1 MSEEMNS
8 LPNDEQQPSSNP
20 CQLISTVMHGS
31 GEELLGAYLYND
43 NTVSICKS
51 AAPDDYTTFA
61 LIPFSFIEA
70 VYKQMQDIQ
79 EGKVC
84 AAR

>member
-8 LPNDEQQPSSNP
+8 LPNDEQQPNSET

-31 GEELLGAYLYND
+31 GEELLGAFLYSD
-43 NTVSICKS
+43 STLALCLSTPAQKP
-51 AAPDDYTTFA
+51 AA
-61 LIPFSFIEA
+61 IVVPFSFIEA
-70 VYKQMQDIQ
+70 VYKQMQDIR

>member
-1 MSEEMNS
+1 MSEEMNL
-8 LPNDEQQPSSNP
+8 LPNDAQQPNSKP

-31 GEELLGAYLYND
+31 GEELLGAYLYSD
-43 NTVSICKS
+43 GTLSICQSKT
-51 AAPDDYTTFA
+51 PEDYTTFA
-61 LIPFSFIEA
+61 MIPFSFIHA
-70 VYKQMQDIQ
+70 VHKQIQDIQ

>member
-1 MSEEMNS
+1 MSEETNS

-20 CQLISTVMHGS
+20 YQLISTVTHGR
-31 GEELLGAYLYND
+31 GELLVGAYLYSD
-43 NTVSICKS
+43 DTMCICQSTEEYDRVVTV
-51 AAPDDYTTFA
+51 
-61 LIPFSFIEA
+61 PFSFIAA

>member
-1 MSEEMNS
+1 MNS
-8 LPNDEQQPSSNP
+8 LPNDEQQPNSKP

-31 GEELLGAYLYND
+31 GEELLGAYLYSD
-43 NTVSICKS
+43 GTLTLCLSTPAQDQAISV
-51 AAPDDYTTFA
+51 
-61 LIPFSFIEA
+61 PFDFITA
-70 VYKQMQDIQ
+70 VHKQTQDIQ